1 MNLFATNLA
10 ESWKRR
16 GFLSAN
22 SWQTRLGLPLW
33 LGLFFIVQAFIT
45 GCEVGPDY
53 KRPEVGGI
61 PGAYNVA
68 SIYTN
73 NNWKVAEPRG
83 ELPKG
88 DWWKMFNDPELNN
101 LETQAA
107 NANPSLKAAVDRFDE
122 ARAELKITRA
132 GLYPTLNVDGSATR
146 QRNSPNE
153 PSVLTGRPLGQAST
167 YNDFYGALDFNY
179 EVDVWGSVRRSVEY
193 ARATA
198 QASADD
204 LATINLDIQAE
215 VAVDYFNLRALDTEM
230 AVLRS
235 SIHVFSRSLDL
246 TISQRRGGIAT
257 DLEVAQAQTVLKTT
271 EAQLPF
277 VALQRAQFEH
287 ALALLVGQVAPTFRI
302 TEQPMNVIPP
312 QIPAGLPS
320 ELLEQRPDISEAE
333 RIMAA
338 ANANI
343 GVAKAAFY
351 PTIMLSGLGGLQS
364 INAGSLFN
372 ASSRLWSFGPTLTL
386 PIFEGGRLRAGLQL
400 SQATYDEMV
409 NNYRETVL
417 TAFQEVE
424 DSLAAQSLLA
434 DQYLAESDA
443 LVAARKQLDVS
454 NVQFRDGLI
463 TYLDVATAE
472 STELTVEFSTVQI
485 RGQQLVAAVTLVK
498 SLGGGWV
505 EGNVAR
511 NE

>member
-1 MNLFATNLA
+1 MNLFAIKLA
-10 ESWKRR
+10 ESWKRT
-16 GFLSAN
+16 GFLSAK
-22 SWQTRLGLPLW
+22 SCRAPLGLPLC
-33 LGLFFIVQAFIT
+33 LGLFSIVQAFVT

-53 KRPEVGGI
+53 KRPEATAI
-61 PGAYNVA
+61 PGAYRVA

-73 NNWKVAEPRG
+73 GSWKVAEPRG
-83 ELPKG
+83 EMPKG
-88 DWWKMFNDPELNN
+88 NWWGMFNDPELND

-107 NANPSLKAAVDRFDE
+107 NANPSLKAAVARFDE
-122 ARAELKITRA
+122 AREQLNVTRA
-132 GLYPTLNVDGSATR
+132 GLFPSVDLEGSAVR
-146 QRNSPNE
+146 QRISPNA
-153 PSVLTGRPLGQAST
+153 PSAQTGGPIGTPQT
-167 YNDFYGALDFNY
+167 YNDFTIPLNFTY
-179 EVDVWGSVRRSVEY
+179 EVDIWGRVRRSVEF
-193 ARATA
+193 ARAQM

-271 EAQLPF
+271 EAQLPS

-287 ALALLVGQVAPTFRI
+287 ALALLAGQPAPSFRI
-302 TEQPMNVIPP
+302 PEQPLNVVPP
-312 QIPAGLPS
+312 RIPAGLPS
-320 ELLEQRPDISEAE
+320 ELLEQRPDISAAE
-333 RIMAA
+333 RSMAA

-351 PTIMLSGLGGLQS
+351 PAIILNGLGGFES
-364 INAGSLFN
+364 VDAGSVFN

-417 TAFQEVE
+417 TAFSEVE

-443 LVAARKQLDVS
+443 LVAARKQLEVS
-454 NVQFRDGLI
+454 NTQFRDGLI

-485 RGQQLVAAVTLVK
+485 RGQQLVAAVTLIK

-505 EGNVAR
+505 AGNTAK
-511 NE
+511 E

>member
-1 MNLFATNLA
+1 
-10 ESWKRR
+10 
-16 GFLSAN
+16 
-22 SWQTRLGLPLW
+22 
-33 LGLFFIVQAFIT
+33 
-45 GCEVGPDY
+45 
-53 KRPEVGGI
+53 
-61 PGAYNVA
+61 
-68 SIYTN
+68 
-73 NNWKVAEPRG
+73 
-83 ELPKG
+83 
-88 DWWKMFNDPELNN
+88 
-101 LETQAA
+101 
-107 NANPSLKAAVDRFDE
+107 
-122 ARAELKITRA
+122 
-132 GLYPTLNVDGSATR
+132 
-146 QRNSPNE
+146 
-153 PSVLTGRPLGQAST
+153 
-167 YNDFYGALDFNY
+167 
-179 EVDVWGSVRRSVEY
+179 
-193 ARATA
+193 
-198 QASADD
+198 
-204 LATINLDIQAE
+204 
-215 VAVDYFNLRALDTEM
+215 M

-454 NVQFRDGLI
+454 NTQFRDGLI

-505 EGNVAR
+505 EGNMAR